1 MKNVKLFLLVLVM
14 AMALTVFT
22 ACTETKTVEETTTT
36 TNEVTENE
44 QMVEVAINN
53 GEEEKTY
60 EFNYEE
66 GLTAYD
72 YLMKATEKDNTELK
86 TTEYDFGISI
96 DGIGTMIGG
105 TDGKYWMYYID
116 GQSASVAAD
125 KQEVSA
131 GAVIEFKYE
140 ASEL

>member
-1 MKNVKLFLLVLVM
+1 MKNVKLLSLALVATL
-14 AMALTVFT
+14 ALTVFT

-36 TNEVTENE
+36 TDEVTENE
-44 QMVEVAINN
+44 QMVEVVINN

-60 EFNYEE
+60 EFSYEE

-96 DGIGTMIGG
+96 DGIGDMVGG
-105 TDGKYWMYYID
+105 TDGKYWMFYID
-116 GQSASVAAD
+116 GQSAPVAAD

-131 GAVIEFKYE
+131 GSVVEFKYE
-140 ASEL
+140 ASKL